1 MKTLK
6 YITSTLLLATLFIS
20 CGGGSDSE
28 PNPVDPIVPVV
39 LDPTAAGL
47 VFPEDNTECNE
58 GVINAN
64 DETKSTVTFQWSASE
79 NTDSY
84 EVKIKNLETGSIT
97 TATSTTNQKEVS
109 INRGTPYEWYII
121 SLANGTSSTANSE
134 TWSFYN
140 QGQGI
145 ENYAPF
151 PAVAISPQ
159 RGSTISSANTTI
171 TLEWS
176 TSDVDDDIVSYEV
189 FFDTAETPVTSLGD
203 TTESSIEVAIT
214 AGTTYY
220 WKVIT
225 KDSFDNSSNSELFE
239 FRVE

>member
-6 YITSTLLLATLFIS
+6 YITVSLFSSLLLAS
-20 CGGGSDSE
+20 CGGSSDNETPVE
-28 PNPVDPIVPVV
+28 PVAPLVIDPG
-39 LDPTAAGL
+39 AATL

-58 GVINAN
+58 GIINVN
-64 DETKSTVTFQWSASE
+64 DETKSTVTFEWSASE

-84 EVKIKNLETGSIT
+84 EVKVKNLETGSIT

-109 INRGTPYEWYII
+109 INRGTPYEWYVI
-121 SLANGTSSTANSE
+121 SKANGTSSTATSE

-151 PAVAISPQ
+151 PAIAISPQ
-159 RGSTISSANTTI
+159 RGSTISSTNLTI

-189 FFDTAETPVTSLGD
+189 LFDTTETPITSLGS
-203 TTESSIEVAIT
+203 TTESNIDVT
-214 AGTTYY
+214 VGAGTTYY

-225 KDSFDNSSNSELFE
+225 TDSFDNTSTSELFE

>member
-1 MKTLK
+1 MKILK
-6 YITSTLLLATLFIS
+6 YITFAFLPGLLLVS
-20 CGGGSDSE
+20 CGGGSDNE
-28 PNPVDPIVPVV
+28 TPADPIAPVV
-39 LDPTAAGL
+39 LDPDAASL

-64 DETKSTVTFQWSASE
+64 DETKSTVTFEWSASE

-84 EVKIKNLETGSIT
+84 EVKIKNLDTGSIT
-97 TATSTTNQKEVS
+97 TATSTTNQKDVS
-109 INRGTPYEWYII
+109 INRGTPYEWYVI
-121 SLANGTSSTANSE
+121 SKANGTSSTATSE
-134 TWSFYN
+134 TWAFYN
-140 QGQGI
+140 QGLGI

-151 PAVAISPQ
+151 PAVAINPQ
-159 RGSTISSANTTI
+159 RGSTITNANTTI

-189 FFDTAETPVTSLGD
+189 LFDTTEAPTTSLGS
-203 TTESSIEVAIT
+203 TIESYLDVTISQGI
-214 AGTTYY
+214 TYY

-225 KDSFDNSSNSELFE
+225 TDSFENTSSSELFE